1 MKTAVIT
8 NGGLGTRMLTFTKG
22 NPKTML
28 PLYTKSNDN
37 YTKSFFKPL
46 IEVIF
51 ENLYDQGFRKFCF
64 IVGQKTQKSIIEHML
79 PDAKFINLLKNR
91 NFPEDKIFIET
102 LSKFYTKINNSKI
115 KWIIQPTP
123 AGFGDALLKS
133 QKFVGNDDFLLHAGD
148 TYFPE
153 YEFLEDFIQKHKNS
167 KNASASVLVKKMKNL
182 KGYGIAQVKKQDNEN
197 IIIGVEEKP
206 KKPRSNLA
214 ILPVYIFNSNIFKA
228 LKNTS
233 KGYKS
238 ELQVTD
244 AIMTLIN
251 KKEKVLG
258 FNYGN
263 KKWFDIGSPDNYFNA
278 LTYSYK
284 RVFD

>member
-8 NGGLGTRMLTFTKG
+8 TGGLGTRMLTFTKG

-46 IEVIF
+46 IEIIF

-64 IVGQKTQKSIIEHML
+64 IVGQKTKNSIMNHML
-79 PDAKFINLLKNR
+79 PDTKFINLLKSR
-91 NFPEDKIFIET
+91 NFPEDKIFIDT
-102 LSKFYTKINNSKI
+102 LVKFYTKIINSEI

-133 QKFVGNDDFLLHAGD
+133 KKFVGKDDFLLHAGD
-148 TYFPE
+148 AYFPE
-153 YEFLEDFIQKHKNS
+153 YEFLENFIKKHENS
-167 KNASASVLVKKMKNL
+167 KNVSASILIKKMKIL
-182 KGYGIAQVKKQDNEN
+182 KGYGIAQVKKHDSEN
-197 IIIGVEEKP
+197 LIIGVEEKP
-206 KKPRSNLA
+206 KKPKSNLA

-228 LKNTS
+228 LKETS

-244 AIMTLIN
+244 AVMTLIN
-251 KKEKVLG
+251 EKEKVLG

-263 KKWFDIGSPDNYFNA
+263 KKWFDIGSPSNYFNA

-284 RVFD
+284 RTFN